1 MLKGYI
7 SLLLPSPGR
16 EAALEVKCTSLLVLV
31 TFFAVLEIIVVN
43 HEAPL

>member
-7 SLLLPSPGR
+7 SLLLPSPDR
-16 EAALEVKCTSLLVLV
+16 EAALKVKCIAILVLV